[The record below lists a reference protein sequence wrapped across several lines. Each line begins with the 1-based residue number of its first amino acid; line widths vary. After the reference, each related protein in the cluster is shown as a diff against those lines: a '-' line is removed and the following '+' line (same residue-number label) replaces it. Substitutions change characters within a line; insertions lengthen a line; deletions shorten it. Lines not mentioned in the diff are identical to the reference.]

1 MWFEGWGGRYERK
14 IFFRGWG
21 EAITWWVIKYP
32 EATDPSVLYKK
43 NICTAALKATIPK
56 ATMLCLDYTWVFTK
70 VYISLAV
77 SSTCCVLGNAG
88 LAT

>member
-32 EATDPSVLYKK
+32 EATD
-43 NICTAALKATIPK
+43 A
-56 ATMLCLDYTWVFTK
+56 
-70 VYISLAV
+70 
-77 SSTCCVLGNAG
+77 
-88 LAT
+88 